1 MSTIQ
6 KITPNLWFD
15 GQAEE
20 AARFY
25 VSIFRDAEIRRV
37 SHYGPNAQMP
47 EGTAL
52 TVEFTLEG
60 QIFTALNGGPQFAFT
75 PAISFLVT
83 CATQAE
89 VDHYWDHLSEDGDRE
104 AQMCGWLK
112 DKYGVSWQIV
122 PEALGRFMTDPD
134 PAKAGRTMQTM
145 LKMKKLDIEALRRAH
160 DGEEGA

>member
-25 VSIFRDAEIRRV
+25 VSVFRDAEIRRV
-37 SHYGPNAQMP
+37 SHYGPNASMP

-60 QIFTALNGGPQFAFT
+60 QTFTALNGGPQFSFT

-83 CATQAE
+83 CETQVE
-89 VDHYWDHLSEDGDRE
+89 VDHYWDRLSEGGDPE

-134 PAKAGRTMQTM
+134 RTKAGRTMQAM
-145 LKMKKLDIEALRRAH
+145 LKMKKLDIEGLRRAH
-160 DGEEGA
+160 DGEEEA

>member
-1 MSTIQ
+1 
-6 KITPNLWFD
+6 
-15 GQAEE
+15 
-20 AARFY
+20 
-25 VSIFRDAEIRRV
+25 
-37 SHYGPNAQMP
+37 MP

-60 QIFTALNGGPQFAFT
+60 QTFTALNGGPQYSFT
-75 PAISFLVT
+75 PAISFFVT
-83 CATQAE
+83 CETQAE
-89 VDHYWDHLSEDGDRE
+89 VDHYWDRLSEGGDPE

-134 PAKAGRTMQTM
+134 PAKAGRTMQAM
-145 LKMKKLDIEALRRAH
+145 LKMKKLDVEGLRRAH